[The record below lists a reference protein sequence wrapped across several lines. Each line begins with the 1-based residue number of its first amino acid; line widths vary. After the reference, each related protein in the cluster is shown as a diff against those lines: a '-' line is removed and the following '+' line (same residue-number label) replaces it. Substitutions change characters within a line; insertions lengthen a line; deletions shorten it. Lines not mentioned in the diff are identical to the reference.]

1 MPGPARASG
10 WTPLLIGAL
19 GVAAGF
25 LTFAYLS
32 WVQVAGR
39 VSWLG
44 VAMVAV
50 NLGIAVVA
58 VATVARGDRA
68 GRYAGPARR
77 RGWLALGGVVLLG
90 VALYPFMGTIA

>member
-1 MPGPARASG
+1 MSESGPSPASG
-10 WTPLLIGAL
+10 GAPLLLGAL

-44 VAMVAV
+44 VAMVAL

-58 VATVARGDRA
+58 VAAMARGDRHRVRVPRGGWAVLA
-68 GRYAGPARR
+68 GI
-77 RGWLALGGVVLLG
+77 VLLG
-90 VALYPFMGTIA
+90 VLLYPLMGSLA